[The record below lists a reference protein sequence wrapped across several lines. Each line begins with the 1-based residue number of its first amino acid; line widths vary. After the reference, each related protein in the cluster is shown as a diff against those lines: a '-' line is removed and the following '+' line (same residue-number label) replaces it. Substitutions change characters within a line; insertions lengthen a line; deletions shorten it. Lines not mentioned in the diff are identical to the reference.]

1 MVQRKIFQAET
12 VKRSSLDDDKFS
24 MDNKPTIMIVDDDAV
39 SLSLLSKLVEK
50 LEYNVLVAQDGEQ
63 AMEALSSHP
72 VDLVI
77 ADYDMPNMDGL
88 ELLKALKE
96 QYPRLPYILV
106 TAYSNLRVIREAW
119 EYGAFDFFQKPVFVD
134 RLNQTIRLAMEYGH
148 LSIARRKFPKLEELQ
163 PDPDLLNIGVVREL
177 AVALEREDL
186 LHIVEEYETHA
197 RVELE
202 QMMRFSMSR
211 NYAQVRS
218 ISHRLAGTSINLG
231 LVRISEEMR
240 AIEAKPE
247 APIRNA
253 GDLEQLLEKSIYWL
267 KNYLTEIFTDLAA

>member
-1 MVQRKIFQAET
+1 MENRA
-12 VKRSSLDDDKFS
+12 
-24 MDNKPTIMIVDDDAV
+24 TILIVDDDQV

-50 LEYNVLVAQDGEQ
+50 LDYNVLVAQDGQQ
-63 AMEALSSHP
+63 ALEALAAHP

-77 ADYDMPNMDGL
+77 ADYDMPNLDGL
-88 ELLKALKE
+88 ELLKRLKAE
-96 QYPRLPYILV
+96 FPRLPYILV

-119 EYGAFDFFQKPVFVD
+119 EFGAFDFFQKPVFVD

-186 LHIVEEYETHA
+186 LHIVEEFETHA
-197 RVELE
+197 RIEME
-202 QMMRFSMSR
+202 QLLRYSMSK
-211 NYAQVRS
+211 NHAQVRA

-231 LVRISEEMR
+231 LVRVSEEMR
-240 AIEAKPE
+240 AIESKPDS
-247 APIRNA
+247 PIRN
-253 GDLEQLLEKSIYWL
+253 GSELEQLLERSIYWL
-267 KNYLTEIFTDLAA
+267 KNYLTQIFQDLAV